1 MGKDCMDINPWLREK
16 WKLHKDDM
24 EEKYVGENSWAI
36 FPILA
41 SLFVVAYQSSL
52 QLQIPVS

>member
-24 EEKYVGENSWAI
+24 KEKYVGENSWAI

-41 SLFVVAYQSSL
+41 SLFVVAYQSIL
-52 QLQIPVS
+52 QLQILVS